1 MREQA
6 RQPIGLVVGQP
17 AVHRIGLPPFQ
28 ESLAG
33 DRIRGGALV
42 NLQQRGAPLPHI
54 RTRVMV
60 PVGLQ
65 LLLLLPTQ
73 RYHPPRSHLTYL
85 LLGLRAWLYFIT
97 TRFACQ
103 TSLGVAV
110 NLTVAAYRTVSSTIL
125 ANLYTLVTLGASV
138 LAGSITIILTGR
150 LVALLSPIA
159 SLKLP
164 RAKQSGPTLTLIVG
178 LVALIPFIMSYF
190 DEAVPTDVGGA
201 CLISAYAIAVVT
213 ALWGRKMGMGLSTI
227 RLCPLSLAGAATR
240 LFYPA
245 PGCSGVRA
253 IRGSQWHEAAV

>member
-33 DRIRGGALV
+33 DRIRGGALGD
-42 NLQQRGAPLPHI
+42 LQQRGAPLPHI

-103 TSLGVAV
+103 TSLGCRA
-110 NLTVAAYRTVSSTIL
+110 LCLLQDEQST
-125 ANLYTLVTLGASV
+125 
-138 LAGSITIILTGR
+138 R
-150 LVALLSPIA
+150 
-159 SLKLP
+159 
-164 RAKQSGPTLTLIVG
+164 R
-178 LVALIPFIMSYF
+178 
-190 DEAVPTDVGGA
+190 
-201 CLISAYAIAVVT
+201 C
-213 ALWGRKMGMGLSTI
+213 
-227 RLCPLSLAGAATR
+227 
-240 LFYPA
+240 
-245 PGCSGVRA
+245 
-253 IRGSQWHEAAV
+253 